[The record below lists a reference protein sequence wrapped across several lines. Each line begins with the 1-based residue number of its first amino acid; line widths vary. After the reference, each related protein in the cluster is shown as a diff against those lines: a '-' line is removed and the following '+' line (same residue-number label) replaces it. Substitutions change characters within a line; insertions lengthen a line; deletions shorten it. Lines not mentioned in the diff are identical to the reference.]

1 MANNGTQVSTAP
13 PLYAKLSIIIIG
25 IVAFCYIL
33 YIGRSIIVPLVFSLL
48 IAILLNPLVNRLC
61 KLGVNR
67 VLAITIAVLST
78 ILFFVALIA
87 FISWQATMFS
97 DSFTNMQG
105 KLQELY
111 NQALEWITSSF
122 KLNKEQVNGWFGKM
136 RTQISSNAG
145 SMIGQSLGVLGGL
158 LVFIFLLPIYI
169 FIILYYKPLLLNFI
183 AKLFA
188 PEKHKD
194 VVEVLGETKV
204 LIQSY
209 LIGLLMDMAIV
220 ATLNATGLLI
230 IGVQYAILIGIIGS
244 FLNLIPYIGGIVA
257 VAIPIFIT
265 LTTESDPFTNMLLI
279 IALYS
284 VVQFIDNN
292 LIMPRIVASK
302 VKINVLAS
310 IVVVLIGNALWGI
323 PGMFLSI
330 PLTAIIKVIFDR
342 INSLE
347 PWGYLL
353 GDDMPAFTKQI
364 FRIGRRR
371 VQKES

>member
-284 VVQFIDNN
+284 IVQFIDNN

>member
-1 MANNGTQVSTAP
+1 MATNGTTSP

-25 IVAFCYIL
+25 IVAFFYIL

-48 IAILLNPLVNRLC
+48 IAILLNPFVNKLC
-61 KLGVNR
+61 NSGVNR
-67 VLAITIAVLST
+67 VIAIAIAVLST
-78 ILFFVALIA
+78 ILLFTALIA

-97 DSFTNMQG
+97 DSLTNMQG

-111 NQALEWITSSF
+111 TQALEWITSSF
-122 KLNKEQVNGWFGKM
+122 KLSKEQVNGWFGKM
-136 RTQISSNAG
+136 RTQLSENAG
-145 SMIGQSLGVLGGL
+145 GMIGQTLGIIGGL
-158 LVFIFLLPIYI
+158 LAFVFLLPIYI

-183 AKLFA
+183 AKLF
-188 PEKHKD
+188 PDEKHKD
-194 VVEVLGETKV
+194 VVEVLSETKV

-209 LIGLLMDMAIV
+209 LIGLLIDMAIV
-220 ATLNATGLLI
+220 ATLNSVGLLL
-230 IGVQYAILIGIIGS
+230 IGVQYAILIGLLGAL
-244 FLNLIPYIGGIVA
+244 LNLIPYIGGIVA
-257 VAIPIFIT
+257 VSIPVFIT
-265 LTTESDPFTNMLLI
+265 LATESDPFTSILLVLT
-279 IALYS
+279 LYT
-284 VVQFIDNN
+284 VVQFFDNN
-292 LIMPRIVASK
+292 LIVPRIVASK
-302 VKINVLAS
+302 VKLNALVS

-353 GDDMPAFTKQI
+353 GDDMPPFTKQI

-371 VQKES
+371 ATKTS

>member
-158 LVFIFLLPIYI
+158 LVFIFLLPVYI

-230 IGVQYAILIGIIGS
+230 IGVQYAILIGLIGS

-265 LTTESDPFTNMLLI
+265 LTTDSDPFTNMLLI

-302 VKINVLAS
+302 VKLNVLAS